1 MKRARPGSAAGHGH
15 EPGEG
20 EGGKGGRRLEGT
32 GASVK
37 GLAGLAL
44 EGDLLIAR

>member
-1 MKRARPGSAAGHGH
+1 MEKAK
-15 EPGEG
+15 EG
-20 EGGKGGRRLEGT
+20 EVARER

>member
-1 MKRARPGSAAGHGH
+1 MDMSREVGER
-15 EPGEG
+15 EG
-20 EGGKGGRRLEGT
+20 EEGT